1 MKNNLPIFIALRYVF
16 TRQEQGFISFVSLVS
31 WLGLILG
38 VAAMIVVL
46 SVMNGFDRELRQRIL
61 RVMPHGFVS
70 WESTTTLQDWRVL
83 ARELEQ
89 QPGIESV
96 APLISGKALVAFG
109 DETVAV
115 ELNGVL
121 PEQENAISQLQDSLL
136 IGSLEDL
143 KADEYGI
150 ILGQQLARRLKVSVG
165 DSVRVMLP
173 DVQVTAAGIFPRQ
186 KKFTVVG
193 VFRVGADPD
202 EHLAMTHLYTAAKLF
217 RRWEANKE
225 PLVERLRL
233 KTTDIHRAD
242 RILAAVRE
250 KFTDKDIAVSSW
262 EDDHRILFNA
272 IRMERRVISLLLFA
286 VIAVAVFN
294 IASILVMMVAEK
306 RKDIAILRVMGAD
319 AGKIMYIFLWQGLLI
334 GILGILMGVLAGSV
348 LAWSIEPI
356 MAGLEALLSNS
367 LFNADVYYI
376 AHLPSDYRPGD
387 VAVIAIVALVLCLL
401 AALYP
406 AWQASRIDPVHSLNE

>member
-1 MKNNLPIFIALRYVF
+1 MKNNLSIFIALRYVF

-38 VAAMIVVL
+38 VSAMIVVL

-61 RVMPHGFVS
+61 RVIPHGFVS
-70 WESTTTLQDWRVL
+70 WDSSTTVQDWQRLVQ
-83 ARELEQ
+83 ELEQ
-89 QPGIESV
+89 APGIEAA
-96 APLISGKALVAFG
+96 APLISGKALLVFG
-109 DETVAV
+109 GETVAV

-121 PEQENAISQLQDSLL
+121 PEREHAISQLQESLL
-136 IGSLEDL
+136 VGRLEDL

-165 DSVRVMLP
+165 DRVRVILP
-173 DVQVTAAGIFPRQ
+173 DVQITAAGVFPRQ
-186 KKFTVVG
+186 KSFTVQG

-202 EHLAMTHLYTAAKLF
+202 AQLAMTHLYAAAKLF
-217 RRWEANKE
+217 RRWDADKE

-233 KTTDIHRAD
+233 KTTDIHQAND
-242 RILAAVRE
+242 ILGSLRE
-250 KFTDKDIAVSSW
+250 KFSDKKMTIHSW
-262 EDDHRILFNA
+262 EDDHRILFSA
-272 IRMERRVISLLLFA
+272 IRMERRVIALLLFA

-319 AGKIMYIFLWQGLLI
+319 ARQILHIFLWQGLLI
-334 GILGILMGVLAGSV
+334 GMLGILMGVLAGSV
-348 LAWSIEPI
+348 LAGSIEPI

-367 LFNADVYYI
+367 LFDSDVYYI
-376 AHLPSDYRPGD
+376 AHLPSDYRYGD
-387 VAVIAIVALVLCLL
+387 VVMIATVALLLCLL

>member
-1 MKNNLPIFIALRYVF
+1 MKKNLPIFIALRYVF

-46 SVMNGFDRELRQRIL
+46 SVMNGFDQELRQRIL

-70 WESTTTLQDWRVL
+70 WEAATSVQDWQAL
-83 ARELEQ
+83 ALELEGM
-89 QPGIESV
+89 PGVEAT

-109 DETVAV
+109 NETVAV

-121 PEQENAISQLQDSLL
+121 PEREYAISDLQESLL
-136 IGSLEDL
+136 VGRLEDL
-143 KADEYGI
+143 KENEYGI

-165 DSVRVMLP
+165 DRVRVMLP
-173 DVQVTAAGIFPRQ
+173 DIQMTAAGIFPRQ
-186 KKFTVVG
+186 KQFVVVG

-202 EHLAMTHLYTAAKLF
+202 AQLAMTHLSTAAKLF
-217 RRWEANKE
+217 RRWDANKQ

-233 KTTDIHRAD
+233 KTTDIHQAEKVFS
-242 RILAAVRE
+242 LVRE
-250 KFTDKDIAVSSW
+250 KIGNKDVMVSSW

-272 IRMERRVISLLLFA
+272 IKMERRVISLLLFA

-294 IASILVMMVAEK
+294 IASILIMMVTEK
-306 RKDIAILRVMGAD
+306 RRDIAILRVMGAH
-319 AGKIMYIFLWQGLLI
+319 AGHILQIFLWQGLLI
-334 GILGILMGVLAGSV
+334 GILGILMGALVGSV
-348 LAWSIEPI
+348 LALGIEPLI
-356 MAGLEALLSNS
+356 SGLENLLSHS
-367 LFNADVYYI
+367 IFSADVYYI
-376 AHLPSDYRPGD
+376 AHLPSDYRIGN
-387 VAVIAIVALVLCLL
+387 VAMISVVALVLCLL